1 MPVADVVAE
10 ILKPYKELVSQR
22 SVWETDWRACATYI
36 MPRKGGPIWRTST
49 PGEKLTQK
57 LYDSTAIHANGL
69 LGASLQGSLT
79 SPAIRWFKLQM
90 RNSAL
95 NQVQAVKE
103 WLDQCGQL
111 VYSALQQSNWNAE
124 TFEAYLDLGAF
135 GTAAVFMVERD
146 DEVGPGFRGML
157 FKTIPIGTYVIAE
170 DPQGRVDTLGYTFTM
185 PAVSCIRRF
194 GKGCSERIV
203 NLAKTKPHEPV
214 EIIHWIAPRI
224 EGIYGGKALDKPW
237 KSCYVSEK
245 DKRLLEESGF
255 DMAPFAVPRWTKASG
270 EVYGRGPG
278 HTALPDIR
286 TLNRMTELELRAVAK
301 AIEPPLLARHHGVI
315 GAVRTTPGAITTVRD
330 DPRTALVPLVTG
342 TQYQV
347 GQIKSEQLRA
357 AIRDMFYNGQ
367 LQLPTAQPMTAT
379 EIERRYEIMN
389 RVLGPTLGRLEYEH
403 TNPTVMRTFALMY
416 QANALPPPPPEVLEA
431 AQVGEDHLDVISEG
445 PLARAQKG
453 SDVLAW
459 ERTFQVALPIAQAD
473 PTALDVLKLD
483 EAVRMVAEASG
494 VPAKIFRSE
503 VEVATLRQTRE
514 QQIAQQRQM
523 ETIQSLAASAGKA
536 APAMAAMTGA
546 MDSAQQRAMNRN
558 GAPPGANGPNG
569 AGAMPEAA

>member
-1 MPVADVVAE
+1 VADVVQE

-22 SVWETDWRACATYI
+22 APWETDWRDCATYI
-36 MPRKGGPIWRTST
+36 QPRKGGAIGKSGT
-49 PGEKLTQK
+49 PGEKLTQR
-57 LYDSTAIHANGL
+57 LFDSTAIHANGL

-79 SPAIRWFKLQM
+79 SPAMRWFKLQM
-90 RNSAL
+90 RNDDL
-95 NQVQAVKE
+95 NRLQPVQE
-103 WLDQCGQL
+103 WLDLCGKR

-146 DEVGPGFRGML
+146 GEPGPGFRGML
-157 FKTIPIGTYVIAE
+157 FKAIPIGTYVIAE
-170 DPQGRVDTLGYTFTM
+170 DAEGRVDTLGYTFSL
-185 PAVSCIRRF
+185 PAVVVVRRF
-194 GKGCSERIV
+194 GEKGAGERLI
-203 NLAKTKPHEPV
+203 NLAKNKPQEPV
-214 EIIHWIAPRI
+214 ELIHWIAPRANG
-224 EGIYGGKALDKPW
+224 EYGKKKLEKPW

-245 DKRLLEESGF
+245 DKRLLEESGY

-270 EVYGRGPG
+270 ETYGRGPG

-286 TLNRMTELELRAVAK
+286 TLNRMTELELRAIAK

-330 DPRTALVPLVTG
+330 DPRTALVPLEASG
-342 TQYQV
+342 RGFQV
-347 GQIKSEQLRA
+347 GQIKSEQLQA

-367 LQLPTAQPMTAT
+367 LQLPSNQPMTAT

-416 QANALPPPPPEVLEA
+416 QAGALPPPPQEVVEA
-431 AQVGEDHLDVISEG
+431 AQLGEDHLDVVSEG

-459 ERTFQVALPIAQAD
+459 ERTFQVALPIAQLD
-473 PTALDVLKLD
+473 PSALDPLKLD
-483 EAVRMVAEASG
+483 EAVRMIAEASG
-494 VPAKIFRSE
+494 VPARVFRSE
-503 VEVATLRQTRE
+503 QEIAETRAQRQ
-514 QQIAQQRQM
+514 QQAQQAQQLDTVERM
-523 ETIQSLAASAGKA
+523 AGAAGKA
-536 APAMAAMTGA
+536 APAMDAITGA
-546 MDSAQQRAMNRN
+546 MDSSAARN
-558 GAPPGANGPNG
+558 GQNG
-569 AGAMPEAA
+569 AAVPA